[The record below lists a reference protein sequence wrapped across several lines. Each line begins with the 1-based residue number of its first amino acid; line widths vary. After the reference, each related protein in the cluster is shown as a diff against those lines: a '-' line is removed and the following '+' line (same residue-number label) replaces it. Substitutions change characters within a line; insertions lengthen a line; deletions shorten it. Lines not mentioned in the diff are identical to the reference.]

1 MHQMEM
7 LLKRTRIIL
16 MMKYVAFCIFLVA
29 QLLVSLDLDLTFIG
43 DFEVV
48 WFAVEMIWTARVL
61 CCIDRLSK

>member
-48 WFAVEMIWTARVL
+48 
-61 CCIDRLSK
+61 